1 VFGNL
6 IFKARTIADEVRNP
20 PERLVVVQVHAEYRT
35 PETAVCSVFSRLKLL
50 LRICGLLRRNVAAA

>member
-1 VFGNL
+1 MFWLKRSLKSGGLELRV
-6 IFKARTIADEVRNP
+6 TD
-20 PERLVVVQVHAEYRT
+20 ERLVVVQVHAEYLT